1 MKSNDFYIRN
11 GVCNMM
17 ILPPLE
23 IAKQLRFTEGSVS
36 YVGKFNKHQLE
47 LFNEYKEKVEKA
59 NKNRYK

>member
-1 MKSNDFYIRN
+1 
-11 GVCNMM
+11 MM